1 MISTPVCSDVFSCV
15 LPFPLRTRL
24 HLNPEQMDATQT
36 ERLVQGRKP
45 SPALPPREE
54 PRVFVPDPPP
64 RATSV
69 PDEGRRGKN
78 KRKPSRPSIPDGAAQ
93 SSSRGGARDQTER
106 VPPRPLSPPS
116 PRQQTRHKRSRGR
129 LGASSGGRGDVG
141 RDRVIPPDLGAC
153 RVAPS
158 MAAAVGGCSSSS
170 RSASSWSSSGG
181 SAAAGRAVDM
191 TLEGSDADDCR
202 VARGRKGG
210 KEGGREDGRGGE
222 RGDRPALPPRE
233 ETQQDD
239 EVRETLSKLGAGG
252 GRGGYS

>member
-1 MISTPVCSDVFSCV
+1 M
-15 LPFPLRTRL
+15 
-24 HLNPEQMDATQT
+24 
-36 ERLVQGRKP
+36 
-45 SPALPPREE
+45 
-54 PRVFVPDPPP
+54 FVPDPPP
-64 RATSV
+64 REISV
-69 PDEGRRGKN
+69 PDERRRDNN
-78 KRKPSRPSIPDGAAQ
+78 KRKTSRPSMPNGAAQ

-116 PRQQTRHKRSRGR
+116 PSQQTRHKRSRGR

-158 MAAAVGGCSSSS
+158 MPAAVGGCSSSS

-181 SAAAGRAVDM
+181 GAAARRVVDM
-191 TLEGSDADDCR
+191 TLEETDADGCR
-202 VARGRKGG
+202 VARGKKCGN
-210 KEGGREDGRGGE
+210 EGGREDGRGGE

-239 EVRETLSKLGAGG
+239 EVRATLSKLGAGG
-252 GRGGYS
+252 KGRILMKAHATISDH